1 MKDNHFY
8 TNLPIQRQTINDIL
22 VQSDAFQQIPS
33 NWAII
38 VTDIKGST
46 QAVQNGL
53 SELVNM
59 VATGSIVAA
68 LNIASKFKIDFPFFF
83 GGDGATLIVPPKLL
97 TEIMNALELHQNN
110 VKKEFNIDLRVG
122 YLSVSD
128 LYEAKGQINIAKVSI
143 NELYSIPI
151 VLGNGLQY
159 AEKIIKSKVFNVPS
173 IKENTSEL
181 NLEGMECRWNKIP
194 PPTNSDEVVCLIIH
208 VMKESEQATLF
219 KKVLDKADIIY
230 GKHQKRNP
238 ISLSKLSMDA
248 GLRKIKMEL
257 KMRKPSFRF
266 IEWMKNWAFMIVGKY
281 WYLPSKNGKKY
292 LSELIK
298 LADIFVL
305 DGKMSMVISGKLA
318 QRKELLQYLDKM
330 EADGEIL
337 YGVHVSQESIISCY
351 VRNRAAHH
359 IHFIDGGDGG
369 YTEAAVLLKKKIKA
383 NTFNFRS

>member
-8 TNLPIQRQTINDIL
+8 TNLPIQSQPINDIL
-22 VQSDAFQQIPS
+22 IQSDAFQQIPS
-33 NWAII
+33 NWAVI

-46 QAVQNGL
+46 QAVQTGL

-68 LNIASKFKIDFPFFF
+68 LNIAAKFKIDFPFFF
-83 GGDGATLIVPPKLL
+83 GGDGATLIVPPTLL
-97 TEIMNALELHQNN
+97 TEIMNALVLHQNN

-122 YLSVSD
+122 YLSVSE
-128 LYEAKGQINIAKVSI
+128 LYEAKAQINIAKVSI

-159 AEKIIKSKVFNVPS
+159 AEKLIKSKVINVTNV
-173 IKENTSEL
+173 KENTSEL
-181 NLEGMECRWNKIP
+181 NLEGMECRWNRIL

-208 VMKESEQATLF
+208 VMNESEQATLF
-219 KKVLDKADIIY
+219 KKVLDKADLIY

-238 ISLSKLSMDA
+238 ISLSKLRMDA

-257 KMRKPSFRF
+257 KMRKPSFHF
-266 IEWMKNWAFMIVGKY
+266 IEWMKNWVFMIVGKY
-281 WYLPSKNGKKY
+281 WYLPRKDGKKY

-305 DGKMSMVISGKLA
+305 DGKMSMVISGKLT
-318 QRKELLQYLDKM
+318 QRKQLLQYLDKM

-351 VRNRAAHH
+351 VRNREAHH

-369 YTEAAVLLKKKIKA
+369 YTKAAIVLKKKLKA
-383 NTFNFRS
+383 NTLS

>member
-8 TNLPIQRQTINDIL
+8 TNLPIQSQPINDIL
-22 VQSDAFQQIPS
+22 IQSDAFQQIPS
-33 NWAII
+33 NWAVI

-46 QAVQNGL
+46 QAVQTGL

-68 LNIASKFKIDFPFFF
+68 LNIAAKFKIDFPFFF
-83 GGDGATLIVPPKLL
+83 GGDGATLIVPPTLL
-97 TEIMNALELHQNN
+97 TEIMNALVLHQNN

-122 YLSVSD
+122 YLSVSE
-128 LYEAKGQINIAKVSI
+128 LYEAKAQINIAKVSI

-159 AEKIIKSKVFNVPS
+159 AEKLIKSKVINVTNV
-173 IKENTSEL
+173 KENTSEL
-181 NLEGMECRWNKIP
+181 NLEGMECRWNRIL

-208 VMKESEQATLF
+208 VMNESEQATLF
-219 KKVLDKADIIY
+219 KKVLDKADLIY

-238 ISLSKLSMDA
+238 ISLSKLRMDA

-257 KMRKPSFRF
+257 KMRKPSFHF
-266 IEWMKNWAFMIVGKY
+266 IEWMKNWVFMIVGKY
-281 WYLPSKNGKKY
+281 WYLPRKDGKKY

-305 DGKMSMVISGKLA
+305 DGKMSMVISGKLT
-318 QRKELLQYLDKM
+318 QRKQLLQYLDKM

-337 YGVHVSQESIISCY
+337 YGFHVSQESIISCY
-351 VRNRAAHH
+351 VRNREAHH

-369 YTEAAVLLKKKIKA
+369 YTKAAIVLKKKLKA
-383 NTFNFRS
+383 NTLS